1 MGQQAFKLKV
11 LTMRSHRPVA
21 SLLAAVAF
29 ALNLAGHV
37 QAQEFRIDEVGSPSA
52 LSIDKLKPKTIA
64 YADQPGSELIDP
76 EAGLMRFEDWA
87 QARPVEKQFLTP
99 FPSYLEPYVEIVVD
113 GVRKR
118 FKEKLHVYV
127 GEARFTLSRSPSSI
141 DLASYVSLPF
151 IERIDSSIKHRLIS
165 SSEAVSPKDPRA
177 VNNQH
182 PLRRWC
188 ESRPVT
194 ICIRSRY
201 AFEGKLPIGIQI
213 ANKIRDNSKKIAEFL
228 EFESELT
235 LRQPAEVAELGL
247 AALTRLDTPSIGALE
262 QNIYYVNQV
271 MQFGKLL
278 AIFQHHP
285 TDANQTIV
293 SVFISLAVESSLL
306 GKKKEYMN
314 VPVLRNLVPA
324 QVLAGKSSFNTG
336 NSISAGLPVYARN
349 QVKAIAALLER
360 K

>member
-1 MGQQAFKLKV
+1 MK
-11 LTMRSHRPVA
+11 SHKPVA
-21 SLLAAVAF
+21 SLLALAALAVTF
-29 ALNLAGHV
+29 GSQV
-37 QAQEFRIDEVGSPSA
+37 KAQEFRIEEVASPSA
-52 LSIDKLKPKTIA
+52 LSVEKLKPKTIA
-64 YADQPGSELIDP
+64 FVDRPSGELIDP

-87 QARPVEKQFLTP
+87 QARPLEKQFLTP
-99 FPSYLEPYVEIVVD
+99 FPSYLEPFVEIVVD

-118 FKEKLHVYV
+118 FKEKLHMYV
-127 GEARFTLSRSPSSI
+127 GEARFALARPAGSV

-151 IERIDSSIKHRLIS
+151 IERIDSSIKHRLINA
-165 SSEAVSPKDPRA
+165 SEAVSPKDPRA

-188 ESRPVT
+188 ETRPVT
-194 ICIRSRY
+194 ICIHSRY

-213 ANKIRDNSKKIAEFL
+213 ANKLRDNPKKIADFL

-235 LRQPAEVAELGL
+235 LRPPAEVAELGL
-247 AALTRLDTPSIGALE
+247 TALTQVSTAPIGALE

-278 AIFQHHP
+278 AVFQEHP
-285 TDANQTIV
+285 GDVNQTV
-293 SVFISLAVESSLL
+293 VTVFISLAVETSLL

-349 QVKAIAALLER
+349 QVKAIASLLDR

>member
-1 MGQQAFKLKV
+1 M
-11 LTMRSHRPVA
+11 TSHKPVA
-21 SLLAAVAF
+21 SLLAAAAF
-29 ALNLAGHV
+29 ALNLGGHV
-37 QAQEFRIDEVGSPSA
+37 QAQEFRIEEVGAPST
-52 LSIDKLKPKTIA
+52 LSVDKLKPGTIA
-64 YADQPGSELIDP
+64 YSDRPGSELIDP

-99 FPSYLEPYVEIVVD
+99 FPSYVEPIVEIVVD

-127 GEARFTLSRSPSSI
+127 GEARFALGRPPSSI
-141 DLASYVSLPF
+141 ALASYVSLPF

-177 VNNQH
+177 INNQH

-188 ESRPVT
+188 ETRPVT

-213 ANKIRDNSKKIAEFL
+213 ANKIRENARKIADFL

-235 LRQPAEVAELGL
+235 LRPPEEVSELGL
-247 AALTRLDTPSIGALE
+247 TALTKLDTAPIGALE

-285 TDANQTIV
+285 SDTKQTIV
-293 SVFISLAVESSLL
+293 TVFISLAVETSLL